1 MTRPYDNESAY
12 RSHVAQEA
20 AADKFIAE
28 FLRSLGLLKDTDT
41 LGEWWEDECHPGRMM
56 VNYFGSGRE
65 EEGQITSSMA
75 ILWADDPH
83 AEHVRECA
91 AEDEEHKKRLAE
103 AAKTERRGYIVVW
116 EDDSAS
122 ERAALRRL
130 LAKYPQ
136 EAA

>member
-1 MTRPYDNESAY
+1 MTKPYDNESAY
-12 RSHVAQEA
+12 RNHVAKDVA
-20 AADKFIAE
+20 TDKFIAE
-28 FLRSLGLLKDTDT
+28 FLRSEGLLNDTDR
-41 LGEWWEDECHPGRMM
+41 LGEWWEDERHSERMI
-56 VNYFGSGRE
+56 VNYFGRGQE
-65 EEGQITSSMA
+65 EEGQIVTSMA